1 VNGSDD
7 DAPDRAPAG
16 LDLAATLHSIGL
28 DRKRIALWTV
38 TGLILLGMWIFA
50 WQFVGTLIVGLFVY
64 YVCRPLFGRI
74 HSRVHNRTIAVA
86 VTLLTVAIPTLVLI
100 GWTVAILVQAISNFL
115 GSGASD
121 QIQAIIEPYVDV
133 SAELGSVDEVVRQIV
148 EDPQG
153 FSEQI
158 GPLVT
163 GLTEGLLAALATLGS
178 VGLQAFIVLV
188 ITFYLLRDDVR
199 IAAWARRTFVPE
211 DGVVEAYLVRLD
223 ADLENIFF
231 GNILNALATGLIA
244 VVSYYLLN
252 TIAPDV
258 VTIPQATLVG
268 VLVGVASLVPAIG
281 IKLVTWPLGFYLL
294 ARSALLDPTTIWF
307 PALFFVVSF
316 VIVDYIPDQLLRPYV
331 SGRGLNVGAVMLA
344 YLFGPILFGWYGIF
358 LGPFLLAVVYDFGLV
373 VVPWLTHSET
383 EPPSIPD
390 EEAEPDEA
398 VVADEA
404 EDEAAPPADGGPA
417 GSGEPD
423 RDPPGDVDRP
433 GDGDGPTDT

>member
-1 VNGSDD
+1 MNGNGDETPD
-7 DAPDRAPAG
+7 QAPGG
-16 LDLAATLHSIGL
+16 LDLAATLHSVGL
-28 DRKRIALWTV
+28 DRKRLVLWAI
-38 TGLILLGMWIFA
+38 TGVILLGMWIFA

-74 HSRVHNRTIAVA
+74 HSRIHNRTLAVA
-86 VTLLTVAIPTLVLI
+86 VTLVTVAIPTLLLI
-100 GWTVAILVQAISNFL
+100 GWTVAILVQAIAGFL
-115 GSGASD
+115 GSEAGD

-133 SAELGSVDEVVRQIV
+133 SAELGSVDQVVRQVV

-153 FSEQI
+153 FTEQV
-158 GPLVT
+158 GPLVS

-211 DGVVEAYLVRLD
+211 DGVVETYLVRLD
-223 ADLENIFF
+223 RDLENIFF

-244 VVSYYLLN
+244 VVSYFLLN

-294 ARSALLDPTTIWF
+294 ARAALLEPEAIWF
-307 PALFFVVSF
+307 PVVFFVVSF
-316 VIVDYIPDQLLRPYV
+316 VVVDYIPDQLLRPYV

>member
-1 VNGSDD
+1 MVAVNDD
-7 DAPDRAPAG
+7 RPDDTPDQVPG
-16 LDLAATLHSIGL
+16 GIDLAASLHSVGL
-28 DRKRIALWTV
+28 DRKRIALWAI

-74 HSRVHNRTIAVA
+74 HSRIHNRTIAVA
-86 VTLLTVAIPTLVLI
+86 VTLLTVAIPTLLLI
-100 GWTVAILVQAISNFL
+100 AWTVAILVQAIADFL

-133 SAELGSVDEVVRQIV
+133 SAELGSLDEVVRQIV

-153 FSEQI
+153 FTEQI
-158 GPLVT
+158 GPLVS

-188 ITFYLLRDDVR
+188 IAFYLLRDDVR
-199 IAAWARRTFVPE
+199 IATWARRTFVPE
-211 DGVVEAYLVRLD
+211 DSVVEAYLVRLD
-223 ADLENIFF
+223 GDLENIFF

-244 VVSYYLLN
+244 VVTYLVLN
-252 TIAPDV
+252 TFAPEV

-316 VIVDYIPDQLLRPYV
+316 VVVDYIPDQLLRPYV

-373 VVPWLTHSET
+373 VVPWLTHSEEEPPPVPEVGT
-383 EPPSIPD
+383 EPVSPEPPPD
-390 EEAEPDEA
+390 ETEE
-398 VVADEA
+398 
-404 EDEAAPPADGGPA
+404 PADVETGET
-417 GSGEPD
+417 GEPEA
-423 RDPPGDVDRP
+423 DRP
-433 GDGDGPTDT
+433 ADSNGAADH

>member
-1 VNGSDD
+1 MNGNGDD
-7 DAPDRAPAG
+7 TPDRAPGG
-16 LDLAATLHSIGL
+16 LDLAATLHSVGL
-28 DRKRIALWTV
+28 DRKRLVLWAI
-38 TGLILLGMWIFA
+38 TGVILLGMWIFA

-74 HSRVHNRTIAVA
+74 HSRIHNRTLAVA
-86 VTLLTVAIPTLVLI
+86 VTLVTVALPTLVLI
-100 GWTVAILVQAISNFL
+100 GWTVAILVQAIAGFL
-115 GSGASD
+115 GSAAGD

-133 SAELGSVDEVVRQIV
+133 SAELGSVDEVAQQIV
-148 EDPQG
+148 ADPQG
-153 FSEQI
+153 FTEQV
-158 GPLVT
+158 GPLVS

-211 DGVVEAYLVRLD
+211 DGVVETYLVRLD
-223 ADLENIFF
+223 RDLENIFF

-244 VVSYYLLN
+244 VVSYFILN
-252 TIAPDV
+252 AIAPEV

-294 ARSALLDPTTIWF
+294 ARSALLDPTTLWF

-316 VIVDYIPDQLLRPYV
+316 VVVDYIPDQLLRPYV

-383 EPPSIPD
+383 EPPSTSD

-398 VVADEA
+398 VAADEA
-404 EDEAAPPADGGPA
+404 EDVTAPTADEGPA

-423 RDPPGDVDRP
+423 VTPPGDMDRP
-433 GDGDGPTDT
+433 GDADGPTDT